1 MNKKIIQ
8 FIDGPNLNMLGEREP
23 DIYGEM
29 TLNDIHQKVKN
40 HIKIKNFDVEVA
52 FFQSNNEG
60 DIVDCIQNS
69 KNTAAGLII
78 NGGGFSHTSVAILD
92 ALLTIEIPKIEI
104 HLSNLFR
111 REDFRHH
118 SYISKG
124 VNGVICGFGPDSY
137 VLAVEG
143 MVNLI

>member
-1 MNKKIIQ
+1 MKKV
-8 FIDGPNLNMLGEREP
+8 IDILNGPNLNLLGEREP
-23 DIYGEM
+23 EIYGSM
-29 TLNDIHQKVKN
+29 TLDEVHKTVKN
-40 HIKIKNFDVEVA
+40 YVAQNYKEIDVN
-52 FFQSNNEG
+52 FFQSNSEG
-60 DIVDCIQNS
+60 DIVDCIQKS
-69 KNTAAGLII
+69 KNTASGLII

-118 SYISKG
+118 SYISRG
-124 VNGVICGFGPDSY
+124 VHGVICGFGPNSH

-143 MVNLI
+143 MVKLI

>member
-1 MNKKIIQ
+1 MSKKVIQ
-8 FIDGPNLNMLGEREP
+8 FVDGPNLNMLGEREP
-23 DIYGEM
+23 EIYGSM
-29 TLNDIHQKVKN
+29 TLDEVHKTVRDYIAHN
-40 HIKIKNFDVEVA
+40 HKEIDVD
-52 FFQSNNEG
+52 FFQSNSEG
-60 DIVDCIQNS
+60 DIVDCIQKS
-69 KNTAAGLII
+69 KNTASGLII
-78 NGGGFSHTSVAILD
+78 NGGGLSHTSVAILD

-124 VNGVICGFGPDSY
+124 VQGVFCGFGPNSY

-143 MVNLI
+143 MVKLI

>member
-40 HIKIKNFDVEVA
+40 NIKIKNFDVAVA

-60 DIVDCIQNS
+60 DIVDCIQKS

>member
-40 HIKIKNFDVEVA
+40 HIKIKNFDVAVA

-60 DIVDCIQNS
+60 DIVDCIQKS